1 MVEFCHGGNMSAS
14 HGDDHVHN
22 DNGDDHVDN
31 DDDNDDDDGDNDND
45 DDDDDGCTLCA
56 GQM

>member
-1 MVEFCHGGNMSAS
+1 MAGFCHGGNVSAS
-14 HGDDHVHN
+14 HGDDHFDN
-22 DNGDDHVDN
+22 DDDDDHVDN
-31 DDDNDDDDGDNDND
+31 DDDDDDDDGDNDND